1 MTEKDALIFVN
12 SEIDKHKKNPLAKFT
27 REQVV
32 ELIQKFKGLTF
43 DICNCVGCT
52 PRQFY
57 HMLDKYKLRELMND
71 ARKELVG

>member
-12 SEIDKHKKNPLAKFT
+12 SEIDKHKENPIAKFT

-32 ELIQKFKGLTF
+32 ELIQRFKGLTF

-57 HMLDKYKLRELMND
+57 HLVDKYKLRQMIKD
-71 ARKELVG
+71 AR